1 MPATLRHELARKGIH
16 LASSAVPVAYALGLA
31 RPVVLAAL
39 GAAGLVAVGVEVTRR
54 RSARARRAFD
64 AAVGPLLRA
73 HERDRWSGATWMCA
87 AYALAVLAFPRRAAV
102 AAMLAVS
109 VGDAAAAV
117 VGRAAGAR
125 RARAAAAARSG
136 RRGER
141 AGRRGRGRAGGREDV
156 GRERRVR
163 GRDGARRAARRAAA
177 GGGGA
182 RVRPRGR
189 ARGAAALAHRRQR
202 ARGRG
207 GRRRGVG
214 RRVGGARARVIAGAR
229 SRAHHRAH
237 DPARGRPRVR
247 RACGARVAAPPQGAR
262 AA

>member
-39 GAAGLVAVGVEVTRR
+39 GAAGLVAVGIEITRR

-125 RARAAAAARSG
+125 RARAAAAGAG
-136 RRGER
+136 AAGATR
-141 AGRRGRGRAGGREDV
+141 APAGGGADAPAGAKTWEGSAACAAATALAALLVARLPAAAALAC
-156 GRERRVR
+156 GLAAALAERPRWPIDDNVRV
-163 GRDGARRAARRAAA
+163 AAAA
-177 GGGGA
+177 GGA
-182 RVRPRGR
+182 
-189 ARGAAALAHRRQR
+189 AWAAAWA
-202 ARGRG
+202 
-207 GRRRGVG
+207 
-214 RRVGGARARVIAGAR
+214 ARARA
-229 SRAHHRAH
+229 
-237 DPARGRPRVR
+237 
-247 RACGARVAAPPQGAR
+247 
-262 AA
+262 